1 MAMDLKIVNGDFVID
16 PVTHDLQTVEGA
28 DEVAQRIC
36 ATLDIYYQEMDNLAP
51 EIGADYSNMLGKNPD
66 LDHAA
71 DDMEAAITAQ
81 VPEIQTV
88 DSITFNK
95 DKNRHLI
102 VDFEVTYLDED
113 DNEQQAK
120 GGYDIGA

>member
-88 DSITFNK
+88 DSITFTK

>member
-51 EIGADYSNMLGKNPD
+51 EIGADYSNMLGKDPD

-81 VPEIQTV
+81 VPEITTV
-88 DSITFNK
+88 DSITFTK
-95 DKNRHLI
+95 DGNRHLT
-102 VDFEVTYLDED
+102 VNFRVTYIDENGD
-113 DNEQQAK
+113 EQNAE
-120 GGYDIGA
+120 GGYDLGA